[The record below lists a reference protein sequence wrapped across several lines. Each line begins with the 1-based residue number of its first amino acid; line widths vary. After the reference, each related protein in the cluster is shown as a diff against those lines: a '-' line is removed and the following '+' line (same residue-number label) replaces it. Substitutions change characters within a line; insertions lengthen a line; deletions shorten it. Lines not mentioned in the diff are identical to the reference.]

1 MLSTILFLDAEYWMI
16 GLWTTLGVLILVV
29 RLVYNIEY
37 YKNKLL
43 NFITSI
49 SHGEFKNLYT
59 PEHKNDSLAKAYTK
73 LQDLYKKMRI
83 EKEKHL
89 LYLKTILEHIDI
101 ALICIDDQENI
112 VISNN
117 AAMRLFNRR
126 YLTNTDAIFKID
138 SELHHHII
146 SINSGEKYLHK
157 FEKNDFKVELAIRAT
172 HFKLEERS
180 YKIISLQDIKDEL
193 EVQEIES
200 WRKLVR
206 VLTHEIM
213 NTAIPIST
221 LASVTNQLFTDDDG
235 NEKSL
240 DALSLEDSDDLKH
253 SLKTIERRS
262 KGMVEFV
269 SATKS
274 YTNIPSLNK
283 EDINIP
289 DLIKSILSLLQP
301 NIKEQQ
307 ISLDVH
313 IPNELILNIDEGL
326 IEQVLINLV
335 KNAMESFVDNK
346 PRKILIKLTK
356 VTGKQVILEIVDNG
370 CGMNKKT
377 LENAIVP
384 FYTTKKEGSGIGLSL
399 SQQIM
404 RLHHGSLQI
413 ASIPDQGTEVKLI
426 FSID

>member
-1 MLSTILFLDAEYWMI
+1 
-16 GLWTTLGVLILVV
+16 
-29 RLVYNIEY
+29 
-37 YKNKLL
+37 
-43 NFITSI
+43 
-49 SHGEFKNLYT
+49 
-59 PEHKNDSLAKAYTK
+59 
-73 LQDLYKKMRI
+73 
-83 EKEKHL
+83 
-89 LYLKTILEHIDI
+89 
-101 ALICIDDQENI
+101 
-112 VISNN
+112 
-117 AAMRLFNRR
+117 
-126 YLTNTDAIFKID
+126 
-138 SELHHHII
+138 
-146 SINSGEKYLHK
+146 
-157 FEKNDFKVELAIRAT
+157 
-172 HFKLEERS
+172 
-180 YKIISLQDIKDEL
+180 
-193 EVQEIES
+193 
-200 WRKLVR
+200 
-206 VLTHEIM
+206 M

-377 LENAIVP
+377 LENRSCSQHYNLEKDKIRRHR
-384 FYTTKKEGSGIGLSL
+384 SL
-399 SQQIM
+399 SIKM
-404 RLHHGSLQI
+404 LEPLRN
-413 ASIPDQGTEVKLI
+413 
-426 FSID
+426 